1 VEARHEKI
9 KSRERSREM
18 KKEEMSVYEKG
29 IGDFPGGA
37 VKQKRAHEQQQ
48 QLRKSQKVML
58 GI

>member
-1 VEARHEKI
+1 
-9 KSRERSREM
+9 M